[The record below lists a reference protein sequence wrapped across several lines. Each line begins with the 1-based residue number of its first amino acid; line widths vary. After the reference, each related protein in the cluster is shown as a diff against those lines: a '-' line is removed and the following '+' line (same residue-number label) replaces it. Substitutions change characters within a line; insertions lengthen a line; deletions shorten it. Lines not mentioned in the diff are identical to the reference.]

1 MQKNPKDDT
10 ERKLLAT
17 LRRHVPFRVRAYN
30 GDDDAR
36 DIAVPQNRRK
46 RWGQVI
52 EAIEAKPWTRIEL
65 LDKSGAAL
73 GYCDNEGPA
82 RDVED
87 IGPSFAGLGGQLLLA
102 ERISALVVK
111 AQREAMSFRDAE
123 VTALLKAQGDVVRE
137 MAAGVTALA
146 SVYREQTVAAED
158 AAEARAAAQLA
169 ANGGSQLKELME
181 ALPVLMQALP
191 LLRNML
197 TAGPPATSNGV
208 RPKSA

>member
-1 MQKNPKDDT
+1 MKAPAKDDT

-17 LRRHVPFRVRAYN
+17 LRRFEPFKVRAYN

-36 DIAVPQNRRK
+36 DIAVPQRRK
-46 RWGQVI
+46 RWNQVI
-52 EAIEAKPWTRIEL
+52 EAIEAKPWTRVEL
-65 LDKSGAAL
+65 LDKSGAVL
-73 GYCDNEGPA
+73 GYADNEGPA

-87 IGPSFAGLGGQLLLA
+87 LGPSFAGIGGQLCLA

-111 AQREAMSFRDAE
+111 AQREAMAFRDAE

-137 MAAGVTALA
+137 MAAATRSLA
-146 SVYREQTVAAED
+146 EVYREQTVAAED

-169 ANGGSQLKELME
+169 VNGGSQLKELME

-197 TAGPPATSNGV
+197 TAGPATTNGV
-208 RPKSA
+208 RPKPGA